1 MQLSRT
7 ALGIVLFAV
16 VNGLIAQS
24 LESYTAH
31 GLVEVGGDYAPTLY
45 HMSAKYHMWH
55 VLTLFF
61 IALIYD
67 RITAQVARKL
77 LIATVGFFGVGTI
90 MFCGAMYG
98 VPFGASV
105 YIAAAGAVI
114 LVAGWVVFTAAAIAA
129 FAQPKS

>member
-31 GLVEVGGDYAPTLY
+31 GLVDVAGDYGPTLY

-61 IALIYD
+61 IAMMYD
-67 RITAQVARKL
+67 RIGSGLAHKL
-77 LIATVGFFGVGTI
+77 LIATVGFIMLGTL

-98 VPFGASV
+98 QPFGASV
-105 YIAAAGAVI
+105 YVAAIGAIVLI
-114 LVAGWVVFTAAAIAA
+114 IGWVFFAAAIIAA
-129 FAQPKS
+129 LVQTES